1 MLLALL
7 SAHGIDTGYEETGL
21 AKERYTESKNLAF
34 GRKQGQLWPLHQDSS
49 SRSTSKKFAAVFSVR
64 RGSWPS

>member
-7 SAHGIDTGYEETGL
+7 SAHGIDAGYEVTGL
-21 AKERYTESKNLAF
+21 AKERYTESKHLAF
-34 GRKQGQLWPLHQDSS
+34 GRKQGQLWPLH
-49 SRSTSKKFAAVFSVR
+49 RSPGRRTAKKFAAVFSVR